1 MEEEQA
7 PLVTVPTALLRKRK
21 ELNKERVAKAIAKRL
36 QERKTAKKGKP
47 DFKRAEYFLNESFRT
62 NMQKIRLG
70 RLKHQT
76 INVPEDVKVAF
87 VMRIASIP
95 GQMPLKVRKVLQM
108 LRLTEHNNAVICKI
122 SDQFIE
128 QIKLVEPYV
137 TWGYPSLRSVHDLIF
152 KYGYG
157 DVEGVRSAL
166 SSNVLIE
173 DKFSGLGMLCLD
185 DVVAEVFNAGR
196 HFEQVQQFLHPFK
209 LTPPKGGFKRIKKH
223 FKKNGD
229 YGNRAEKINTLVR
242 KML

>member
-21 ELNKERVAKAIAKRL
+21 ELNKERVAKAIAKKL
-36 QERKTAKKGKP
+36 NEKKKAQKGKP

-70 RLKHQT
+70 RLKHVT
-76 INVPEDVKVAF
+76 INVPEEVKVAF

-108 LRLTEHNNAVICKI
+108 LRLTEHNAAVICKI
-122 SDQFIE
+122 TDQFIDR
-128 QIKLVEPYV
+128 IKLVEPYV

-166 SSNVLIE
+166 SSNVIIE
-173 DKFSGLGMLCLD
+173 NKFSSLGMLCMD
-185 DVVAEVFNAGR
+185 DVVAEVFNAGK
-196 HFEQVQQFLHPFK
+196 HFEEVTQFLHPFK

-223 FKKNGD
+223 FLKNGD